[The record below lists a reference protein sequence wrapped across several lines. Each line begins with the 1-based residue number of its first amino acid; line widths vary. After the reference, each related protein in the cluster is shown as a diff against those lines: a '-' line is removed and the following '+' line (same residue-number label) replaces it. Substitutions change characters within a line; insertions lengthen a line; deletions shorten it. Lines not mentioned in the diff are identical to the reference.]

1 MYQMKRLSKRWIFFI
16 TPAIYL
22 VYMAGA
28 GIVFAFANQAWRSYF
43 GPASWVFLLMIGAV
57 SPLASLFFTILPTLV
72 MVELMIIFVLVF
84 LCIVPLC
91 NPAGNLWDMISVA
104 SDVAIE
110 TEAVSCTLS
119 SVFAMIGWLTCILT
133 FPPAVLKEFSLCS
146 VFLRRGVAEESR
158 GRLRLLSRNTIVGKW
173 PCPQSLRTSLSQ

>member
-72 MVELMIIFVLVF
+72 MVELMIMLVE
-84 LCIVPLC
+84 LEL
-91 NPAGNLWDMISVA
+91 
-104 SDVAIE
+104 
-110 TEAVSCTLS
+110 
-119 SVFAMIGWLTCILT
+119 
-133 FPPAVLKEFSLCS
+133 
-146 VFLRRGVAEESR
+146 
-158 GRLRLLSRNTIVGKW
+158 
-173 PCPQSLRTSLSQ
+173 